1 MMQLLRATALAAA
14 AAATVLAVGACGS
27 SRTVHE
33 QHSFRFAGTRLV
45 VDVDSSDLRLV
56 LGTGPGVDVQRWLSG
71 TAAKPGHASWTLHGG
86 TLRLGIDCTGLVF
99 HCGSAF
105 QVAVPPGVAVAV
117 HSGSGTD
124 TVSGL
129 PGPVTITSGSG
140 DVHVNGLSG
149 PLRVSAGSGSITGS
163 GLRCPAVYATSG
175 QGGMDLAF
183 AAAPRLIGIRS
194 GTGSATARVPVAGH
208 SYHVRVS
215 SGTGT
220 ASSKVPDD
228 PANSSVIRVS
238 SGSGNA
244 SVLPA
249 S

>member
-1 MMQLLRATALAAA
+1 MMQLFRAIALAAA
-14 AAATVLAVGACGS
+14 AAAAVLAVGACGS
-27 SRTVHE
+27 SRTVHD
-33 QHSFRFAGTRLV
+33 QHSFAFAGTRLV

-56 LGTGPGVDVQRWLSG
+56 PGTGPGIDVQRWLSG
-71 TAAKPGHASWTLHGG
+71 TAAGPGHASWTLYGG
-86 TLRLGIDCTGLVF
+86 TLRLSVDCTGIVI

-129 PGPVTITSGSG
+129 PGPVTITGGSG
-140 DVHVNGLSG
+140 EVHVNRVSG
-149 PLRVSAGSGSITGS
+149 PLRVSTGSGSITGS
-163 GLRCPAVYATSG
+163 GLRCPVVQATSG
-175 QGGMDLAF
+175 QGGVDLMF
-183 AAAPRLIGIRS
+183 AAAPRLIYVSS
-194 GTGSATARVPVAGH
+194 GTGNATARVPVTGH

-228 PANSSVIRVS
+228 PRGSSVVRVS

-244 SVLPA
+244 KVLPA
-249 S
+249 Q